1 MNTFGNI
8 LAAREQKAKARGE
21 VQGEKRIL
29 LQFVAQFWDDDEADW
44 FARQLDGAD
53 HSHFPGIADLM
64 QDQAVGHRPQLR
76 HTGRT
81 HSVK

>member
-8 LAAREQKAKARGE
+8 IAAREQRAKARGE
-21 VQGEKRIL
+21 VQGEKRVL
-29 LQFVAQFWDDDEADW
+29 LQFVAQFWDDDEAKR

-53 HSHFPGIADLM
+53 RSRIPEITDLM
-64 QDQAVGHRPQLR
+64 RDQVEGRRPQLR